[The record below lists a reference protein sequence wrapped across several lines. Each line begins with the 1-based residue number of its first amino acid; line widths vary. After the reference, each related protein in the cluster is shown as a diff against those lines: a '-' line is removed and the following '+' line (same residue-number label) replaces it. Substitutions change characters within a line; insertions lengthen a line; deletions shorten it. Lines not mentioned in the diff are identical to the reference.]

1 MWFAAMKESETAPA
15 KCEYCGR
22 EAVYRCG
29 LCGKMLCMQHVRTRT
44 VCAQCIRRARFKCR
58 IGRLRS
64 EGERVRIRQ
73 LVKHF
78 WNEQQQLAFDKM
90 FTVADLP
97 AFVARK
103 GNAIIGFISFAEE
116 KETIIIVALGVTPQY
131 QGADVGRKLVE
142 KIVAEAKR
150 TDKKRLLVAT
160 SNDDLPAL
168 GFYQSLKFQIY
179 EVKPNVIA
187 EKHGKTLK
195 GIAGLPIRDEI
206 RLQRTI

>member
-1 MWFAAMKESETAPA
+1 MKESEVDHAN
-15 KCEYCGR
+15 CEYCGK

-29 LCGKMLCMQHVRTRT
+29 LCGKILCMRHVRIRT
-44 VCAQCIRRARFKCR
+44 VCTQCIRQVKFRYR
-58 IGRLRS
+58 IGKLRS
-64 EGERVRIRQ
+64 DRERRKIRQ

-78 WNEQQQLAFDKM
+78 WNEQQQLTFDRK

-97 AFVARK
+97 AFVARE
-103 GNAIIGFISFAEE
+103 GHSIIGFISFAEE
-116 KETIIIVALGVTPQY
+116 KEAIIIVALGIMPQY

-142 KIVAEAKR
+142 KVAAETRRAN
-150 TDKKRLLVAT
+150 KKRLLVST

-179 EVKPNVIA
+179 EVKPNIIA
-187 EKHGKTLK
+187 EKHGKTLE

-206 RLQRTI
+206 RLQRKI